1 MWSLRVVC
9 HTACR
14 LVCVLLVRL
23 CACMHV
29 CTQRDFATLNGD
41 FEAVSAALEQRK
53 REFETVSATLERR
66 EREFEEERAKLTQV
80 CFCVA
85 CLSVLAELR

>member
-14 LVCVLLVRL
+14 LVCFLLVRL

-41 FEAVSAALEQRK
+41 CEAAIAALLQ
-53 REFETVSATLERR
+53 R
-66 EREFEEERAKLTQV
+66 EREFEEEKTKLTQV
-80 CFCVA
+80 CFGVA
-85 CLSVLAELR
+85 CLWLLAELL